1 MGLKTPFIALR
12 GPPCLAYI
20 FSAAAVVI
28 SGFPVISCGC
38 ELSITFIE
46 TNSKSHRNQ
55 SSEDEVPFGRG
66 ELLVLGRVKDA
77 KYVNRLNSLKG
88 FILGHK

>member
-1 MGLKTPFIALR
+1 MGLKTPFIAIR

-20 FSAAAVVI
+20 FSVAAVI

-38 ELSITFIE
+38 EFSITFLE

-55 SSEDEVPFGRG
+55 RSEDEVPFVPFGRG
-66 ELLVLGRVKDA
+66 ELFVSGRVKDA
-77 KYVNRLNSLKG
+77 KYVNRLNSLKDS
-88 FILGHK
+88 